1 MEFCFYYF
9 SLLST
14 GTTDYDVRRQ
24 RRSPLADSRRS
35 PFRENGNRDSP
46 KRELTPDLKKYKS
59 SIDEV
64 TISKISYDTDFT
76 VACRKESQCEA

>member
-1 MEFCFYYF
+1 MGFCFYYF
-9 SLLST
+9 SFLAT
-14 GTTDYDVRRQ
+14 GTTDYDMRRQ

-35 PFRENGNRDSP
+35 PLRENGNRDSP

-64 TISKISYDTDFT
+64 TMSKNS
-76 VACRKESQCEA
+76 